1 MNGISA
7 CMHASVGNA
16 WDEILH
22 ISTHSTLISLSSNE
36 FECIFNF
43 NCSAQTTKDSTGN
56 RKRGVGRMLKCFS
69 LGKIK
74 WKLICEFFL
83 SLYSFFFIASLVFNQ
98 HWQKRRFTFFRN
110 FLRLGAIILQPGGVC
125 CRLSSARL
133 ALSAPFSSD
142 NDNDDGR
149 GIMGERKWMEKR
161 WRWAEKEE
169 WRGINY
175 FTVECLRRRRHL
187 RQRWSL
193 ISIFFDC

>member
-1 MNGISA
+1 MQVSGMHEMKFCIFPPTPHSSLSLLMNL
-7 CMHASVGNA
+7 NA
-16 WDEILH
+16 F
-22 ISTHSTLISLSSNE
+22 LISIAAHKRLRTQVGIGKGELTGCWNVFHLEKSSENS
-36 FECIFNF
+36 FANF
-43 NCSAQTTKDSTGN
+43 P
-56 RKRGVGRMLKCFS
+56 
-69 LGKIK
+69 
-74 WKLICEFFL
+74 L

-142 NDNDDGR
+142 NDNDDDGR